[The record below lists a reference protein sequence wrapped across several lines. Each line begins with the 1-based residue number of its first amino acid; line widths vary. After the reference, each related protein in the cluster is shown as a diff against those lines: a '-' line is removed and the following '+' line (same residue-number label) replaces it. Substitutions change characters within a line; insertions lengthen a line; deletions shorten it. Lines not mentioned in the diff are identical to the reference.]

1 MRVYETATW
10 YRSSARDVQAP
21 RDSARDRV
29 DLEVTGHDRRVAE
42 EPAEERALDFEDGR
56 VERDRCSATAE
67 EAVLDNE
74 RAGGQLEMRAIPTR
88 DRDDDQQ
95 RREREQRGT
104 RECGRLPRREEA
116 RRSGRPEEQRTEE
129 RTEKNDPVS
138 VCLNHQAWFSF
149 AQGIPRQMEGT
160 GTARRAAI
168 ATIVVISIV
177 VVALALWELRL
188 LIALLFL
195 GFVIA
200 SAMRPSVEWL
210 HRRARVPRS
219 VGVVLH
225 YVLFFGAVGLFLYLV
240 VPVAITQVHHAIGT
254 VPTSQEQLHHAATH
268 SHGLRHAI
276 LTEIDKRLAQLPS
289 GASLLHPAIDATRT
303 AFEVLVAI
311 LLVFAV
317 GAYWIFER
325 DNAIALVQSLV
336 PRHHRRVTRDTWVLI
351 DMKLGA
357 FMRGEFLLVVI
368 VASLLSFAFWLDG
381 EPYWLLVAAFAGI
394 VELVPIVGPMAAGVL
409 AVGVGLT
416 AGWGV
421 AIGAGIAVLILRQL
435 EDYVIA
441 PRVMG
446 HAVGLSPL
454 FVLVS
459 VIAIGYL
466 LGWLWVLIAIPVA
479 AIVSTLI
486 DVVIHDRDPAKEEAP
501 AVLFPA
507 QRSER

>member
-1 MRVYETATW
+1 M
-10 YRSSARDVQAP
+10 D
-21 RDSARDRV
+21 
-29 DLEVTGHDRRVAE
+29 
-42 EPAEERALDFEDGR
+42 
-56 VERDRCSATAE
+56 
-67 EAVLDNE
+67 
-74 RAGGQLEMRAIPTR
+74 
-88 DRDDDQQ
+88 
-95 RREREQRGT
+95 
-104 RECGRLPRREEA
+104 
-116 RRSGRPEEQRTEE
+116 
-129 RTEKNDPVS
+129 
-138 VCLNHQAWFSF
+138 
-149 AQGIPRQMEGT
+149 GT

-168 ATIVVISIV
+168 ATLVVISIV
-177 VVALALWELRL
+177 VATLALWQLRV
-188 LIALLFL
+188 LIALLFI
-195 GFVIA
+195 GVVIA

-219 VGVVLH
+219 VGVVVH
-225 YVLFFGAVGLFLYLV
+225 YLAFFGAVALFLYLV
-240 VPVAITQVHHAIGT
+240 VPVAITQVHNAIGT
-254 VPTSQEQLHHAATH
+254 VPTSTRQLHHAALH

-276 LTEIDKRLAQLPS
+276 LSELDKRLRQLPS
-289 GASLLHPAIDATRT
+289 GASLLHPAINATKT
-303 AFEVLVAI
+303 AFEVLVGI
-311 LLVFAV
+311 LLMFAV

-336 PRHHRRVTRDTWVLI
+336 PRGHRRVTRDTWVLI

-357 FMRGEFLLVVI
+357 FVRGEILLVVI
-368 VASLLSFAFWLDG
+368 VGSLLSLAFWLDD
-381 EPYWLLVAAFAGI
+381 EPYWLLVAAFAGL

-441 PRVMG
+441 PRIMG

-454 FVLVS
+454 VVLVS
-459 VIAIGYL
+459 VIGIGYL
-466 LGWLWVLIAIPVA
+466 LGWLYILIAIPIA

-486 DVVIHDRDPAKEEAP
+486 DVVIHDRDPADEDAP